1 MTAGG
6 NPKTGKT
13 EILYRSSTEWM
24 NFSPLNE
31 AISGHQAVFTNDAVF
46 VTGGYN
52 GKIRK
57 LSKIIRIIKMG
68 SYYNTIRV
76 VGKVSKFK
84 YHSKTRFFMPVQQ
97 KLPQQATK
105 LGNSRTSI
113 ARTRWTSLSFVQPK
127 HIFTRRYE
135 SKYVSTYF
143 LLNLLLRGPF
153 TLMLTRCRF
162 ES

>member
-57 LSKIIRIIKMG
+57 L
-68 SYYNTIRV
+68 
-76 VGKVSKFK
+76 FK
-84 YHSKTRFFMPVQQ
+84 KHSQYQ
-97 KLPQQATK
+97 
-105 LGNSRTSI
+105 N
-113 ARTRWTSLSFVQPK
+113 W
-127 HIFTRRYE
+127 
-135 SKYVSTYF
+135 F
-143 LLNLLLRGPF
+143 LIPY
-153 TLMLTRCRF
+153 
-162 ES
+162 

>member
-1 MTAGG
+1 MSIFPLNDWNQSKGSHLLMTAGG

-57 LSKIIRIIKMG
+57 LSKIILNIKTG
-68 SYYNTIRV
+68 
-76 VGKVSKFK
+76 
-84 YHSKTRFFMPVQQ
+84 
-97 KLPQQATK
+97 
-105 LGNSRTSI
+105 
-113 ARTRWTSLSFVQPK
+113 
-127 HIFTRRYE
+127 
-135 SKYVSTYF
+135 
-143 LLNLLLRGPF
+143 
-153 TLMLTRCRF
+153 C
-162 ES
+162 

>member
-1 MTAGG
+1 MSIFPLNDWNQSKGSHLLMTAGG

-57 LSKIIRIIKMG
+57 LLKIISKIKMG
-68 SYYNTIRV
+68 S
-76 VGKVSKFK
+76 
-84 YHSKTRFFMPVQQ
+84 
-97 KLPQQATK
+97 
-105 LGNSRTSI
+105 
-113 ARTRWTSLSFVQPK
+113 
-127 HIFTRRYE
+127 
-135 SKYVSTYF
+135 
-143 LLNLLLRGPF
+143 
-153 TLMLTRCRF
+153 
-162 ES
+162 